1 MSDKNCF
8 SENIYCWAINIQNI
22 NIKAHDL
29 SEIIW
34 KQYKTQYTTQY
45 KTQYF
50 KGYTVLEFL

>member
-34 KQYKTQYTTQY
+34 KQYKTQY
-45 KTQYF
+45 F